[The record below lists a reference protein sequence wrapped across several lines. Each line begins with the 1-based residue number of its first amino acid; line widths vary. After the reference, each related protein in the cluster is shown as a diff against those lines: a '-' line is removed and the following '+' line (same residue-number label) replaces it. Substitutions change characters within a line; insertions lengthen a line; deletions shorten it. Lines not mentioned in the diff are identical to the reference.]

1 MVLFNIP
8 LTTPLCG
15 VGAKEGWIVNADPRM
30 LLLLSYYRDAELRGA
45 NLLFRLMSHLD
56 DADSQVKLSLH
67 LADETRHAWL
77 WTKRIT
83 DLGGA
88 PTKVADGYQTRIG
101 LRVVPRNLIDIL
113 ALTVVVEER
122 SYQRYTEHANRPDV
136 DAETLAVLNEVT
148 KDEKWHIAWI
158 KGKLEEL
165 AAVEGIADRMHEA
178 LARYREIDRHVYAEL
193 LEKERATF
201 ATPASAALAV

>member
-1 MVLFNIP
+1 MP
-8 LTTPLCG
+8 
-15 VGAKEGWIVNADPRM
+15 ADPRVILM
-30 LLLLSYYRDAELRGA
+30 MNYYRDAELRGA

-83 DLGGA
+83 DLGGSPA
-88 PTKVADGYQTRIG
+88 KVADGYQTRIG

-122 SYQRYTEHANRPDV
+122 SYQRYIEHAQRPNV
-136 DAETLAVLNEVT
+136 DPETQELLREVT

-158 KGKLEEL
+158 KAKLEEM
-165 AAVEGIADRMHEA
+165 AAAEGGAERANEA
-178 LARYREIDRHVYAEL
+178 LERYREIDRQVYGEL
-193 LEKERATF
+193 LAKERATF
-201 ATPASAALAV
+201 GADLPEVATA

>member
-1 MVLFNIP
+1 M
-8 LTTPLCG
+8 
-15 VGAKEGWIVNADPRM
+15 AADPRM
-30 LLLLSYYRDAELRGA
+30 ILLLSYYRDAELRGA

-56 DADSQVKLSLH
+56 DPESQVKLSLH

-77 WTKRIT
+77 WTKRIS

-88 PTKVADGYQTRIG
+88 PAKLADGYQSRIG

-122 SYQRYTEHANRPDV
+122 SHQRYTEHAARPNV
-136 DAETLAVLNEVT
+136 EPETLEILREVT

-158 KGKLEEL
+158 TGKLEEL
-165 AAVEGIADRMHEA
+165 AAAEGSVARMDEA
-178 LARYREIDRHVYAEL
+178 LARYREIDRQVYGDL
-193 LEKERATF
+193 LAKERAAF
-201 ATPASAALAV
+201 GDSVPEAVAV

>member
-1 MVLFNIP
+1 MS
-8 LTTPLCG
+8 
-15 VGAKEGWIVNADPRM
+15 ADPRVI
-30 LLLLSYYRDAELRGA
+30 LLMNYYRDAELRGA

-56 DADSQVKLSLH
+56 DPDSQVKLALH

-88 PTKVADGYQTRIG
+88 PAKIADGYQTRIG

-122 SYQRYTEHANRPDV
+122 SYQRYIEHSQRADIEP
-136 DAETLAVLNEVT
+136 ETLEILRDVT
-148 KDEKWHIAWI
+148 KDEKWHIAWV
-158 KGKLEEL
+158 KGKLEEMATAEGG
-165 AAVEGIADRMHEA
+165 AARAEEA
-178 LARYREIDRHVYAEL
+178 LARYREIDRQVYGEL
-193 LEKERATF
+193 LAKERATF
-201 ATPASAALAV
+201 GAEAANPGAV

>member
-1 MVLFNIP
+1 M
-8 LTTPLCG
+8 T
-15 VGAKEGWIVNADPRM
+15 ADPRII
-30 LLLLSYYRDAELRGA
+30 LLMNYYRDAELRGA

-56 DADSQVKLSLH
+56 DADSQTKLSLH

-77 WTKRIT
+77 WTKRIL

-88 PTKVADGYQTRIG
+88 PSKIADGYQTRIG

-122 SYQRYTEHANRPDV
+122 SYQRYTEHAQRPDI
-136 DAETLAVLNEVT
+136 DPETRTILAEVT

-158 KGKLEEL
+158 KGKLEEM
-165 AAVEGIADRMHEA
+165 ARAESGVERMNEA
-178 LARYREIDRHVYAEL
+178 LERYREIDRQVYGEL
-193 LEKERATF
+193 LAKEREAFGVAT
-201 ATPASAALAV
+201 SEAAAG

>member
-1 MVLFNIP
+1 MS
-8 LTTPLCG
+8 
-15 VGAKEGWIVNADPRM
+15 ADPRTI
-30 LLLLSYYRDAELRGA
+30 LLMNYYRDAELRGA

-56 DADSQVKLSLH
+56 DPDSQVKLSLH

-83 DLGGA
+83 DLGGD

-122 SYQRYTEHANRPDV
+122 SHQRYTEHAARPDI
-136 DAETLAVLNEVT
+136 DPETLEILSEVT
-148 KDEKWHIAWI
+148 KDEKWHISWI
-158 KGKLEEL
+158 KAKLEET
-165 AAVEGIADRMHEA
+165 AAAAGGLERMHEA
-178 LARYREIDRHVYAEL
+178 LERYREIDRQVYGEL
-193 LEKERATF
+193 LAKERALF
-201 ATPASAALAV
+201 AAAAAPAAEAGNPV

>member
-1 MVLFNIP
+1 SRRKYAEIRRNGFGGTAVGGARRCRTLISTRIFNIR
-8 LTTPLCG
+8 LKTLFCRAG
-15 VGAKEGWIVNADPRM
+15 DKEGWDMAADPRTI
-30 LLLLSYYRDAELRGA
+30 LLMNYYRDAELRGA

-56 DADSQVKLSLH
+56 DPDSQVKLSLH

-83 DLGGA
+83 DLGGD

-122 SYQRYTEHANRPDV
+122 SHQRYTEHAQRADV
-136 DAETLAVLNEVT
+136 DPETLDLLREVT
-148 KDEKWHIAWI
+148 KDEKWHIPWI
-158 KGKLEEL
+158 KGKLDE
-165 AAVEGIADRMHEA
+165 AAA
-178 LARYREIDRHVYAEL
+178 
-193 LEKERATF
+193 
-201 ATPASAALAV
+201 